1 MKGNR
6 TGKGY
11 YKVAGNEPLGKALGL
26 RLPQS
31 IDSKLREE
39 LNLSGTALL
48 DYVRQ
53 AVAEKLERDIKAS

>member
-11 YKVAGNEPLGKALGL
+11 YTVQGKEPLAKAIGL

-31 IDSKLREE
+31 IDQQLREE
-39 LNLSGTALL
+39 LNLSGSALL
-48 DYVRQ
+48 DFIRA
-53 AVAEKLERDIKAS
+53 AVAEKLERDMKAN